1 MARRAG
7 KLAFCAA
14 LLGAVALSSVGIG
27 HATAASRLCR
37 QLEAELVS
45 AGGRASP
52 AQIKKYDSAI
62 ARQGQEMAKAR
73 SRANRA
79 GCGFSILSGNVGTC
93 ATLNASMDRM
103 TDNLDNLRRDRARLA
118 KGASRRDR
126 GRIMAELDAND
137 CRKAKAADRQAQ
149 GKKKT
154 PEWLLEKAP
163 VESARAVE
171 IPEPADPNGEN
182 QPNPLMRV
190 TTAEPRRLSGEF
202 RTMCVRTCDG
212 YFFPMSNAA
221 SLRDFER
228 DQKNCESS
236 CPGTEM
242 QVFYTRGV
250 GDESAN
256 MTSSV
261 TGKPYRELPTAYVYK
276 KPGAEASPSCGCNA
290 TPGFEIIGGN
300 PSAGVSS
307 SPESSSITSFASP
320 SKPITTP
327 KAATAEDINAAS
339 AIAEEPELPAPDRK
353 VRVVAPAFL
362 PDPKAAIDLR
372 VLAPTPD
379 R

>member
-7 KLAFCAA
+7 QLAFCAV
-14 LLGAVALSSVGIG
+14 LLGAVALSGVGIDT
-27 HATAASRLCR
+27 AAAASRLCR

-45 AGGRASP
+45 AGSGGRASP

-62 ARQGQEMAKAR
+62 ARQGEELAKAR
-73 SRANRA
+73 SRASRA
-79 GCGFSILSGNVGTC
+79 GCGFSIFSGNVGTC
-93 ATLNASMDRM
+93 AALNASMDRM
-103 TDNLDNLRRDRARLA
+103 TGNLDTLRSDRARLA
-118 KGASRRDR
+118 KGASKRDR
-126 GRIMAELDAND
+126 GRILAALDANG
-137 CRKAKAADRQAQ
+137 CREPKAAERQAS

-163 VESARAVE
+163 ADSARDIE
-171 IPEPADPNGEN
+171 LPEPDDNS
-182 QPNPLMRV
+182 LMRV
-190 TTAEPRRLSGEF
+190 TTAESPRPSGEF

-250 GDESAN
+250 GDDSAN

-261 TGKPYRELPTAYVYK
+261 TGRPYRELPTAYVYK
-276 KPGAEASPSCGCNA
+276 KPETEASPSCGCNA
-290 TPGFEIIGGN
+290 MPGFEIIGGN
-300 PSAGVSS
+300 PSAGVQNSV
-307 SPESSSITSFASP
+307 PESSSITSFAASP
-320 SKPITTP
+320 KPV
-327 KAATAEDINAAS
+327 AAS
-339 AIAEEPELPAPDRK
+339 EMPVDDPVNVEKKEAELPASDRK

-362 PDPKAAIDLR
+362 PDPQAAIDPQ